1 MPMPCPSCKTSLAL
15 DLKFIIKSPVCVCPG
30 CGVILDF
37 SVNDEIKEKYSDAM
51 KSISDIKS
59 KYKNIAKFG

>member
-1 MPMPCPSCKTSLAL
+1 MSMPCPSCKTSLAL